1 MATKRRSESFQT
13 GSATKR
19 RRERIPRGLACLLAA
34 SVVALAAGC
43 AVPERQATT
52 HGAASRPVVSE
63 KAMLS
68 LDQVL
73 PAEPLASPHPS
84 TAPTTAPASLQA
96 LQLYAQARVAL
107 ESGQRF
113 TAVQLLAQALAM
125 DPDSLELNMAMG
137 EAASGTALASRAMP
151 CLQRAADLDPD
162 NIDVYIQ
169 MARLHLAAG
178 EGMQAARALRKAQ
191 QTSAYR
197 DGGPQALAVDF
208 FLARTLQVMGY
219 DSAAL
224 RQYDLVLGQ
233 MPRINPGYRGPVEVM
248 QILRN
253 PDLVFVEV
261 SRLSASLGD
270 YKTALAAI
278 EQAMIE
284 SPDTSQYALMRVRLL
299 QQAGRPAEAR
309 AFVPEVV
316 SRFGAGVETLALVRE
331 IYGASGGEVAAI
343 ADLRKAL
350 RAHKDDQNLAY
361 ALADMLVRTG
371 GAAEARTVLTE
382 TVKQLDYRTAP
393 VKRLFDLL
401 ESQGQTLDAARL
413 LIEASA
419 RRPEQLS
426 ELDGPMSRLT
436 RISRSNHLR
445 LHDLQSMSV
454 ESWAESARLYWVAK
468 VAKTWDRDELARAA
482 LEKAVRT
489 GKPFAPA
496 FRELL
501 DHYFRRR
508 DWDQKRM
515 LQTAQD
521 LITLS
526 SLNGDKGLTAELRG
540 LIALQSKDLP
550 SASEQFL
557 EAMRVG
563 NAMPEVQLEYGLTQL
578 ARKNVVEGERILLK
592 LCDDHPLF
600 DQGYT
605 TLYLF
610 YRDRQMPSSMLKTLQ
625 RWLSADPQNP
635 TARILQAAVYRVS
648 GREDTA
654 ERILLDLFEQYADSA
669 EVLDELGSLY
679 AESGRLEQY
688 IRLLEQKRQS
698 RPDIREVAEQLVK
711 IYNSQGRIPEADRVI
726 ADLRRSAAGDSDLL
740 YETSN
745 LYVRINDEKSAESVL
760 EEALK
765 VDPQHSSAANNLGY
779 YLAQQGRDLDRAE
792 ALVRIAVTAEPDNQA
807 FLDSLGWVMYKRG
820 RLEPAREFLEK
831 AVAQTINPDPV
842 VLDHLGDAYYRL
854 GRKDDAIKR
863 WETAREGLESLGR
876 GQTLPREYLTTQ
888 QNVIMKLAAVRDGRQ
903 ANTAAIVGPETPA
916 SKPASGESK

>member
-1 MATKRRSESFQT
+1 MPARQPN
-13 GSATKR
+13 
-19 RRERIPRGLACLLAA
+19 PR
-34 SVVALAAGC
+34 
-43 AVPERQATT
+43 
-52 HGAASRPVVSE
+52 GAASRPVVSE

-73 PAEPLASPHPS
+73 PPEPLASPHPS
-84 TAPTTAPASLQA
+84 TAPTTAPASLQS

-113 TAVQLLAQALAM
+113 TAVQLLAQALAI
-125 DPDSLELNMAMG
+125 DPDSFQLNMAMG

-151 CLQRAADLDPD
+151 CLQRAAELDPD

-169 MARLHLAAG
+169 EARLHLAAG

-197 DGGPQALAVDF
+197 DGGPEALAADF

-224 RQYDLVLGQ
+224 SQYDLVLGQ

-261 SRLSASLGD
+261 SRLSAKLGD

-350 RAHKDDQNLAY
+350 RAHKDNQNLAY

-371 GAAEARTVLTE
+371 GAAEARAVLTD

-401 ESQGQTLDAARL
+401 ESQGRTLDAARL
-413 LIEASA
+413 LVEASA
-419 RRPEQLS
+419 RRPEELS

-445 LHDLQSMSV
+445 LHDLQAMQV
-454 ESWAESARLYWVAK
+454 ESWAEASRLYWVAML
-468 VAKTWDRDELARAA
+468 AQMWDRDELARAA

-501 DHYFRRR
+501 MHYFKRS
-508 DWDQKRM
+508 DWDQNRK
-515 LQTAQD
+515 LQTAEE

-526 SLNGDKGLTAELRG
+526 SLNRDAGLTAELRG
-540 LIALQSKDLP
+540 RIALQREDLP
-550 SASEQFL
+550 AASQQFL

-563 NAMPEVQLEYGLTQL
+563 NTMPEVQLEYGLTQL
-578 ARKNVVEGERILLK
+578 AQKNVVEGERILLK
-592 LCDDHPLF
+592 LNDDHPLF
-600 DQGYT
+600 EQGYD
-605 TLYLF
+605 TLIRF
-610 YRDRQMPSSMLKTLQ
+610 YIKQQMPSSALRTLQ

-635 TARILQAAVYRVS
+635 SARLLQADVYARS
-648 GREDTA
+648 DHGDAA
-654 ERILLDLFEQYADSA
+654 ERILLDLFEQYTDNAD
-669 EVLDELGSLY
+669 VLKYLY
-679 AESGRLEQY
+679 AFYVETGRKEQFIRVLEH
-688 IRLLEQKRQS
+688 KRQS
-698 RPDIREVAEQLVK
+698 RPDIREVAERLVL
-711 IYNSQGRIPEADRVI
+711 IYADDGRIAEADRVI
-726 ADLRRSAAGDSDLL
+726 ADLRRSAEGDSDLL
-740 YETSN
+740 YEISN
-745 LYVRINDEKSAESVL
+745 LYVEINDQKSAEGVL

-779 YLAQQGRDLDRAE
+779 YLAQEGRDLDRAE
-792 ALVRIAVTAEPDNQA
+792 ALVRIAVKAEPDNQS

-820 RLEPAREFLEK
+820 RLEPAREFLEQ
-831 AVAQTINPDPV
+831 AVAQTIKPNPV

-854 GRKDDAIKR
+854 GRRDDAVKR
-863 WETAREGLESLGR
+863 WESARTGLETLGGLR
-876 GQTLPREYLTTQ
+876 TLTSEELTTQ
-888 QNVIMKLAAVRDGRQ
+888 QSVIMKLAAVRDGRP
-903 ANTAAIVGPETPA
+903 ANTAAIVGAETPA
-916 SKPASGESK
+916 SKPSSGESK